1 MSKPGGRLWSKGSNM
16 LERLLSTPTT
26 QLGKAGRFAVFQI
39 KLWSHCAR
47 LLKKNRAGQQAAAL
61 SYHTVFGIVP
71 LAIVMLL
78 IFQSFQAGGDIGGKV
93 KGFLYDQAHLS
104 NIQYGDPQNPDKTIR
119 LTEHLDRLVANFF
132 AEVNTGTVTLI
143 SVVIVIWAALAVL
156 STVERAFNNIWH
168 VARGRSF
175 LHRIINYW
183 ALLTLGPLLLGVG
196 IYVSM
201 HYTIVGQIQRTVLSH
216 IGPVVLSYV
225 VAAVAF
231 FLLYFVLPN
240 TKVHAR
246 AAIWGAAV
254 AALVW
259 AVAKWGFGQY
269 VTQFIPYSKI
279 YGVLG
284 LIPLSVFWIY
294 ITWLIVLFGL
304 QLTFTT
310 QHLKTLDAAEITP
323 ARKTEQYFIANDVT
337 AINIM
342 REIAGAFEASSAPV
356 AGELIC
362 SRLDIPAELG
372 DRLLNHLVTNRLL
385 VKTSEPAVGFVLAKE
400 PANIKLSDIAEAV
413 ATAGFAQS
421 TRQQAQ
427 TLEKITQ
434 SQRSILA
441 QYNLKQTLDINRQD
455 PVPPATGPL
464 VSQGGAESEKTG
476 DAQASE
482 TYGPTPPQNGVT

>member
-1 MSKPGGRLWSKGSNM
+1 M
-16 LERLLSTPTT
+16 LEKLLSTPTT

-61 SYHTVFGIVP
+61 SYHTIFGIVP

-78 IFQSFQAGGDIGGKV
+78 IFQSFPTYSVVGEKM

-104 NIQYGDPQNPDKTIR
+104 NIQYSDPQPGPENPDKTIR

-132 AEVNTGTVTLI
+132 AEVDKGTVTLI

-175 LHRIINYW
+175 LHQIINYW

-196 IYVSM
+196 IYVGTR
-201 HYTIVGQIQRTVLSH
+201 YTIVGQIERTVLSH
-216 IGPVVLSYV
+216 IGPAVLSYV

-269 VTQFIPYSKI
+269 VTEFIPYSTI

-284 LIPLSVFWIY
+284 LIPLSVFWIF

-310 QHLKTLDAAEITP
+310 QHLKTLDAAEI
-323 ARKTEQYFIANDVT
+323 AVAKKTEQHFIANDTT

-342 REIAGAFEASSAPV
+342 REIASAFESSSAPV

-372 DRLLNHLVTNRLL
+372 DKLLNHLVNSRLL
-385 VKTSEPAVGFVLAKE
+385 VKTSEPTVGFILAKE
-400 PANIKLSDIAEAV
+400 PANIKLSDIAGVV

-421 TRQQAQ
+421 TPQQAQ
-427 TLEKITQ
+427 TLEQITQ
-434 SQRSILA
+434 SQRNILA
-441 QYNLKQTLDINRQD
+441 QYNLKQILDVDQGS
-455 PVPPATGPL
+455 PAVPATP
-464 VSQGGAESEKTG
+464 SSASEADQESDKAGGA
-476 DAQASE
+476 QA
-482 TYGPTPPQNGVT
+482 